1 MIWFFATLAP
11 SIAIRCL
18 TIRAE
23 QDAGRRL
30 HLLWSVLLHGEA
42 PVKDMPP
49 RSFYLHSVTLGHCLL
64 EGVPCILA
72 DIRGT
77 RWQVYPSLR
86 VAAIVH
92 ALCSVL
98 WALLHLHTFTPA
110 RALVPSHSFSVAFS
124 KTTCLRLSR
133 LLVFAACTF
142 RLRRVANNHAF
153 WSFFPTLIPNILIE
167 LPLGRILPIWA

>member
-1 MIWFFATLAP
+1 MIWFSATLAP
-11 SIAIRCL
+11 SIAIRCF

-64 EGVPCILA
+64 
-72 DIRGT
+72 D
-77 RWQVYPSLR
+77 
-86 VAAIVH
+86 
-92 ALCSVL
+92 
-98 WALLHLHTFTPA
+98 
-110 RALVPSHSFSVAFS
+110 
-124 KTTCLRLSR
+124 
-133 LLVFAACTF
+133 FAACTF
-142 RLRRVANNHAF
+142 RLRQVANNHAF
-153 WSFFPTLIPNILIE
+153 RSFFPTLLPNILIE

>member
-1 MIWFFATLAP
+1 MLYDP
-11 SIAIRCL
+11 CR
-18 TIRAE
+18 
-23 QDAGRRL
+23 AGRGSEAASSLVRASPRRGPSQR
-30 HLLWSVLLHGEA
+30 HASTFVL
-42 PVKDMPP
+42 PP
-49 RSFYLHSVTLGHCLL
+49 LSDPGSHCLL

-72 DIRGT
+72 DIRGS

-86 VAAIVH
+86 VAALVH

-142 RLRRVANNHAF
+142 RLRQVANNHAF
-153 WSFFPTLIPNILIE
+153 RSFFPTLLPNILIE
-167 LPLGRILPIWA
+167 LPLGRIFPIWA